1 MGTMVCKDTDTG
13 NTAESPWAGTAWAKA
28 SMMDCTGAVPEVV
41 SVDEYNGLDRS
52 NELPPNTGV

>member
-1 MGTMVCKDTDTG
+1 MVCKDTDTG

-41 SVDEYNGLDRS
+41 SVDEYNGMDRS